1 MGAFTQNKIGTIT
14 LTDELIKEAVTSFA
28 NNNKNYKLT
37 NLTIQQNET
46 NRFSFSL
53 FYTSKIK
60 TTLVADIDS
69 LVGYVSRMI
78 ESNLQIF
85 GSVILVKTGN

>member
-1 MGAFTQNKIGTIT
+1 MGAITQNKIGTIT
-14 LTDELIKEAVTSFA
+14 LTDELIKQAVTSFA
-28 NNNKNYKLT
+28 NTNKNYKLT
-37 NLTIQQNET
+37 DLSIQQNET

-53 FYTSKIK
+53 VYKSKIK
-60 TTLVADIDS
+60 STLVTDIDS
-69 LVGYVSRMI
+69 IVNYISKMI